1 MVSVDGELIN
11 EFISKPDEDFMKYMA
26 ETVSDNV
33 FKYFKNIEKQN
44 KSIMRY

>member
-11 EFISKPDEDFMKYMA
+11 EFVSRPDEDFMKYMA
-26 ETVSDNV
+26 EFISSEV
-33 FKYFKNIEKQN
+33 FKFFKNIEKQN